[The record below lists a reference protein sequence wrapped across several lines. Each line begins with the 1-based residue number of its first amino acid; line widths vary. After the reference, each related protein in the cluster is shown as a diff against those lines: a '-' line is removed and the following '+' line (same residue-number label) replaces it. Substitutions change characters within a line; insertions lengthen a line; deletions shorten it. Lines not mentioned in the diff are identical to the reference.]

1 MLATLGGSL
10 ALLLGLGILLLPLL
24 ATELSRP
31 RDSFWGAVVLLLGL
45 VLVTTTE
52 RLTGAP
58 MLAVLCGGLL
68 IGRLG
73 SEVGLARWRQ
83 LTPEEQQRL
92 GSAERWRSSLSQLG
106 NSLAALVRELVASL
120 STLGGWIRERTTARA
135 TRTPQVTKRWVRP
148 EPAEPPQAPELIA
161 LEDATA
167 EPTTPEAVTTEAA
180 IPEAV
185 TPGATGPAPP
195 PLAVVS
201 SFEEVDVIVQ
211 QAIAAAQ
218 EPVPATETEHVE
230 AEPNPEPESD
240 REPLPPLESAD
251 PNPAVTATPEAP

>member
-1 MLATLGGSL
+1 MLATFGGIL
-10 ALLLGLGILLLPLL
+10 ALVMGLAILLLPLL

-58 MLAVLCGGLL
+58 MLAVLSGGLL

-92 GSAERWRSSLSQLG
+92 GSAERWRTSLGQLG
-106 NSLAALVRELVASL
+106 NSLAALVRDLLASAG
-120 STLGGWIRERTTARA
+120 TLAGWIRERTTARVP
-135 TRTPQVTKRWVRP
+135 RTPQPTKRWVRLEPDGPQQAMEASPP
-148 EPAEPPQAPELIA
+148 EAPAQE
-161 LEDATA
+161 ATA
-167 EPTTPEAVTTEAA
+167 PA
-180 IPEAV
+180 
-185 TPGATGPAPP
+185 APP
-195 PLAVVS
+195 LVVVS

-211 QAIAAAQ
+211 QAITAAE
-218 EPVPATETEHVE
+218 EPLPAAGAEHVEAEHVE
-230 AEPNPEPESD
+230 AEPNPEPEPD
-240 REPLPPLESAD
+240 REPPPQPESAAA
-251 PNPAVTATPEAP
+251 NPAANDAPETP

>member
-83 LTPEEQQRL
+83 LTPEEQLRL
-92 GSAERWRSSLSQLG
+92 GSSERWRSSLAQLG
-106 NSLAALVRELVASL
+106 ASCAQLLQLATRA
-120 STLGGWIRERTTARA
+120 LGGAGAWIAERRQPRST
-135 TRTPQVTKRWVRP
+135 TKRWVRP
-148 EPAEPPQAPELIA
+148 EVAAPS
-161 LEDATA
+161 
-167 EPTTPEAVTTEAA
+167 
-180 IPEAV
+180 
-185 TPGATGPAPP
+185 PP
-195 PLAVVS
+195 PLGEEGLREETGAAAETQLVS
-201 SFEEVDVIVQ
+201 SFEEIDVLLGQTRAEPASEAAAPVVDVVDVVEVEDV
-211 QAIAAAQ
+211 AAETPAESTDGPPK
-218 EPVPATETEHVE
+218 EPAGIE
-230 AEPNPEPESD
+230 AG
-240 REPLPPLESAD
+240 
-251 PNPAVTATPEAP
+251 EAGAEEAG

>member
-1 MLATLGGSL
+1 MLATFGGIL
-10 ALLLGLGILLLPLL
+10 ALVMGLAILLLPLL

-58 MLAVLCGGLL
+58 MLAVLSGGLL

-73 SEVGLARWRQ
+73 SEVGLARWRL

-92 GSAERWRSSLSQLG
+92 GSAERWRTSLGQLG
-106 NSLAALVRELVASL
+106 NSLAALVRDLLASAG
-120 STLGGWIRERTTARA
+120 TLAGWMRERTTARVP
-135 TRTPQVTKRWVRP
+135 RTPQPTKRWVRP
-148 EPAEPPQAPELIA
+148 EPAETPQAMEAAPE
-161 LEDATA
+161 EATA
-167 EPTTPEAVTTEAA
+167 EAPTLEAA

-185 TPGATGPAPP
+185 TPDAAAPAPP

-201 SFEEVDVIVQ
+201 SFEEVDMLVQ
-211 QAIAAAQ
+211 QAIAAAE
-218 EPVPATETEHVE
+218 EPVPAAETEHVE
-230 AEPNPEPESD
+230 AEPNPEPEPD
-240 REPLPPLESAD
+240 REPQPQPESAAA
-251 PNPAVTATPEAP
+251 NPTATAAPEAP